1 MFNTWRFDG
10 FKARGRVVL
19 AFNLWRGR
27 RERGRCRGNLKGS
40 RDISAALH
48 PISHNAF
55 ASEAAAAARARRA
68 PAPRLQPAPPRCAV
82 FNCVRRVGA
91 ARPPESEH

>member
-1 MFNTWRFDG
+1 MFNTWRFEG
-10 FKARGRVVL
+10 FKARVRVIPAV
-19 AFNLWRGR
+19 NLWRGR
-27 RERGRCRGNLKGS
+27 HERGRCRGNLKGS
-40 RDISAALH
+40 RDTSAALH

-55 ASEAAAAARARRA
+55 ASEAAAAAARGATA
-68 PAPRLQPAPPRCAV
+68 PQLQLAPPRCAV